1 MIMPSVRIRS
11 IELSMPSIEAF
22 RHDIVAGAFR
32 ARDMILGPHRY
43 LAEDLLVAIEAINAT
58 IHAVSPL
65 LVGNWV
71 TAYVR
76 PVGGQ
81 PQLLTTYEIREVSA
95 NSFAVFVV
103 VDICHV

>member
-81 PQLLTTYEIREVSA
+81 LQLLTTYEIREVSA

-103 VDICHV
+103 VDICRV

>member
-58 IHAVSPL
+58 IARALASAGLDTSTVAGS
-65 LVGNWV
+65 GKD
-71 TAYVR
+71 
-76 PVGGQ
+76 G
-81 PQLLTTYEIREVSA
+81 REYPCR
-95 NSFAVFVV
+95 FF
-103 VDICHV
+103 C